1 MYFLFYAKAFDDVMK
16 FKNLKFWNLI
26 FSRTKRAYEVKQ
38 KTFFLVWQIL
48 LFRILKQTSQNVKD
62 TTFKEDVVNFD
73 VQKQRTIGQGQM
85 YTTLSRVSC
94 YD

>member
-1 MYFLFYAKAFDDVMK
+1 MK

-26 FSRTKRAYEVKQ
+26 FSRTKTAFEVKQ
-38 KTFFLVWQIL
+38 KTFFLVSQL
-48 LFRILKQTSQNVKD
+48 LFRILKQTSQNVAD

-73 VQKQRTIGQGQM
+73 LQKQRTIGQGQM